1 MYCTRFVNGSLSLRE
16 ADPVYEPG
24 HDRLTLVHYVI
35 TPTAVYLIDPER
47 CIRARELFPR
57 TYSKAWV
64 NSRNGSF
71 VEPDRPEETHY
82 HSN

>member
-1 MYCTRFVNGSLSLRE
+1 MESPVDRRYIVREWVSLAARE

-35 TPTAVYLIDPER
+35 TPVPIPSAVYLIDPER

-57 TYSKAWV
+57 
-64 NSRNGSF
+64 R
-71 VEPDRPEETHY
+71 
-82 HSN
+82 